1 MGFKEIITKLAYY
14 SSLFWK
20 KFICLPNQLT
30 RFTPWK
36 KSTASMCFQ
45 SFLHFPFVVPV
56 RLLGGNTTLA
66 FFGKNGD
73 RVRNNDLLDPVML
86 KISAR

>member
-1 MGFKEIITKLAYY
+1 ME
-14 SSLFWK
+14 K

-30 RFTPWK
+30 RFTPGK
-36 KSTASMCFQ
+36 KVQPVCVSKAFYIFS
-45 SFLHFPFVVPV
+45 FVVPI
-56 RLLGGNTTLA
+56 RLIGSNTTLA

>member
-1 MGFKEIITKLAYY
+1 
-14 SSLFWK
+14 
-20 KFICLPNQLT
+20 
-30 RFTPWK
+30 
-36 KSTASMCFQ
+36 MCFQ
-45 SFLHFPFVVPV
+45 SFLHFPLVVPV

>member
-1 MGFKEIITKLAYY
+1 MFPKL
-14 SSLFWK
+14 
-20 KFICLPNQLT
+20 
-30 RFTPWK
+30 
-36 KSTASMCFQ
+36 ST
-45 SFLHFPFVVPV
+45 FPFVVPI

>member
-1 MGFKEIITKLAYY
+1 MFPKL
-14 SSLFWK
+14 S
-20 KFICLPNQLT
+20 I
-30 RFTPWK
+30 
-36 KSTASMCFQ
+36 
-45 SFLHFPFVVPV
+45 SFPLSFV
-56 RLLGGNTTLA
+56 RLLGGNTMLA